1 MNNKERER
9 ERERER
15 KGGGKEEE
23 RLVQGHDSGLAEME
37 EAAMEYFK
45 ANALA
50 FQEQGM
56 ATLDVL
62 EQRPDILPLTLKMT
76 KSLVQAAVVQA
87 NMASFAAGVAQEKAI
102 AALAHG

>member
-1 MNNKERER
+1 
-9 ERERER
+9 
-15 KGGGKEEE
+15 
-23 RLVQGHDSGLAEME
+23 
-37 EAAMEYFK
+37 
-45 ANALA
+45 
-50 FQEQGM
+50 M

>member
-1 MNNKERER
+1 VLFDYLLLSDTTACLENF
-9 ERERER
+9 
-15 KGGGKEEE
+15 
-23 RLVQGHDSGLAEME
+23 LVGIL
-37 EAAMEYFK
+37 
-45 ANALA
+45 
-50 FQEQGM
+50 QEQGM